1 MNDSDN
7 DKKIEQIL
15 RARYGVKPELAPALI
30 ERMVGAAA
38 TAQSQDGIAND
49 AWRPAQRMAA
59 MACLLLSVLAGTVTG
74 FQSPAPTLAMTPED
88 AVYQQVETVLFAQ
101 NFQMSGG

>member
-1 MNDSDN
+1 
-7 DKKIEQIL
+7 
-15 RARYGVKPELAPALI
+15 
-30 ERMVGAAA
+30 
-38 TAQSQDGIAND
+38 
-49 AWRPAQRMAA
+49 MAA

-101 NFQMSGG
+101 NLNGLGG